1 MKIIYLLIAVLL
13 LISCPAGPFFI
24 CLVNKDVPI
33 KGEAASTPNNLS
45 NLDESISHDWQKNN
59 EPVIKDE
66 PIRPGKNETVVLKK
80 KLKPK
85 KSLIVHASGYYT
97 PERGQRWY
105 LNGSYE
111 KEKKVNGHGALTKS
125 GSVPQEWKTIAADPK
140 ILPLGT
146 KISIECFEG
155 IFEVE
160 DIGKKIKGHKIDVY
174 TGRGISAL
182 KEAMNLPNKMK
193 IQVYE

>member
-1 MKIIYLLIAVLL
+1 LKIFQLLIAVLV

-24 CLVNKDVPI
+24 CLVKNDIPS
-33 KGEAASTPNNLS
+33 KGEAASTSNNLS
-45 NLDESISHDWQKNN
+45 NLDESISHDGQKNI

-66 PIRPGKNETVVLKK
+66 PIRPGKNEIVALKK

-111 KEKKVNGHGALTKS
+111 KERKVNGRGAVTKS
-125 GSVPQEWKTIAADPK
+125 GNIPQEWKTIAADPK

-160 DIGKKIKGHKIDVY
+160 DIGEYIKGHRIDVY
-174 TGRGISAL
+174 TGRGTSAL
-182 KEAMNLPNKMK
+182 KEAMNIPKKMK
-193 IQVYE
+193 IKVYD